1 MNQIGYSSPASALYR
16 LEKPL
21 PVQYPLVN
29 RFYKQC
35 GYRVNCGRLEQ
46 VYSLRDMHSVEL
58 HAAVR
63 FLSQE
68 NYWLL
73 RNLCVVT
80 HRRGQGLA
88 RLLLGQILQLT
99 WQPETAVGCY
109 CFSLGHLQTFYES
122 LGFQT
127 MLPEQTPAAIAESY
141 QRYSQHQPHL
151 VLMGLVGRLNF
162 S

>member
-1 MNQIGYSSPASALYR
+1 MNQNGYPSPAAAPYR

-21 PVQYPLVN
+21 PVQYPLIN
-29 RFYKQC
+29 HFYKQC

-46 VYSLRDMHSVEL
+46 VYSLRELRSLEL

-63 FLSQE
+63 FLPQE

-80 HRRGQGLA
+80 HRRRQGLA
-88 RLLLGQILQLT
+88 RLLLGQILQMTL
-99 WQPETAVGCY
+99 QPATMVGCY

-127 MLPEQTPAAIAESY
+127 LLPEQTPEAIAESY

-151 VLMGLVGRLNF
+151 VLMGVFGRLNF